1 MNYDQEISS
10 VIFMIHLS
18 GDLHGKGFIRF
29 TDSHFPERNSLSKK
43 DFVIVLGDFGLIWST
58 DPDNTEERFFTNFF
72 NDSPFTILFIDGN
85 HENFDRLYAMEEHIW
100 HGGRVHMISSNIIH
114 LMRGQVFSLAE
125 KTFFVCG
132 GASSIDK
139 EHRTL
144 GTSWWSRE
152 DISYAECNEGIDNL
166 EKAGDVDFILTH
178 TCPSDLL
185 FPMFQISPL
194 RDPTAQFLNEIALR
208 NKSAEWYFGHHHI
221 DKDFGRFHCL
231 YQRVV
236 RIV

>member
-1 MNYDQEISS
+1 M
-10 VIFMIHLS
+10 IFLT
-18 GDLHGKGFIRF
+18 GDTHIPVDVKKLNTKN
-29 TDSHFPERNSLSKK
+29 FPEQK
-43 DFVIVLGDFGLIWST
+43 DLTRDDYVIVLGDFGLLWKE
-58 DPDNTEERFFTNFF
+58 DKEYFHWKKWFEDK
-72 NDSPFTILFIDGN
+72 PFTTLWLDGN
-85 HENFDRLYAMEEHIW
+85 HENHDWIDRLSVSLW
-100 HGGRVHMISSNIIH
+100 HGGNVHFVSDNIIH
-114 LMRGQVFSLAE
+114 LMRGQVFTLAE

-144 GTSWWSRE
+144 GTSWWARE

-185 FPMFQISPL
+185 FQMFQISPL

-231 YQRVV
+231 YQRIV